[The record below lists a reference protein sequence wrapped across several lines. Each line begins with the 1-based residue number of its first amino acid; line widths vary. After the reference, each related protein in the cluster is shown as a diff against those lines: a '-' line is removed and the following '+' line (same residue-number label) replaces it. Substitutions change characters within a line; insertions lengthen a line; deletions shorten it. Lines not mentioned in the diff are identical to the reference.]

1 MIDAVTLFFWDP
13 KTYQVQLPSLFK
25 GNTQYFGIHQHIY
38 NFKRHQRYYPHVEI
52 RKYMAD
58 YPKQL
63 TTVLVVKVSLP
74 KLVYG
79 NNLMELTD
87 NDFLICCG
95 KMSDVLLQMGIVVT
109 PTNIERYADVRT
121 LEYGKNI
128 LTGRIP
134 VPFVLS
140 ELSRAKPIQHYM
152 DVQRMAYQ
160 NGGEKIVFYSAGYE
174 LLFYDKTK
182 EMQQY
187 INQPSCPLPAHLKT
201 AIINNQINVLRME
214 IRFHKRKSWQ
224 KLLYSYDRMIREAT
238 FRDLFQRKISRGILL
253 DYWHRLSDNARKVP
267 MGAFDPSFELWRMAQ
282 GVGKRI

>member
-1 MIDAVTLFFWDP
+1 MPKSKGKPMIDAVTLFVWDP

-87 NDFLICCG
+87 NDFLTCCM
-95 KMSDVLLQMGIVVT
+95 KLSDVLLQMGIVVT
-109 PTNIERYADVRT
+109 PTNIERYADVRA

-187 INQPSCPLPAHLKT
+187 IHQPRCQLPAHGS
-201 AIINNQINVLRME
+201 VR
-214 IRFHKRKSWQ
+214 R
-224 KLLYSYDRMIREAT
+224 
-238 FRDLFQRKISRGILL
+238 
-253 DYWHRLSDNARKVP
+253 
-267 MGAFDPSFELWRMAQ
+267 
-282 GVGKRI
+282 